1 MKPGP
6 RLPLLLLAIGLA
18 VLIWSGLAPHDR
30 LTWLLET
37 FPAMIG
43 AVVLAATYRRF
54 RFSNLVYVLILI
66 HAIILMLGG
75 HWTYAEMPLFNWIRD
90 ALHLHRNYYDRLGH
104 LAQGFV
110 PALIARELLL
120 RTSPLQRGKWLS
132 AIVVCICMA
141 ISVCYEFIE
150 WWSSL
155 LLHQSAEAFL
165 GTQGDVWDTQWDMF
179 MCMVGAILALLN
191 MRGLHDRAMAKLKI
205 ESRESRKGVAL
216 PE

>member
-6 RLPLLLLAIGLA
+6 RLPLLLLATGLA
-18 VLIWSGLAPHDR
+18 VLVWSGIGPSDR

-43 AVVLAATYRRF
+43 AVVLVATYRRF

-75 HWTYAEMPLFNWIRD
+75 RWTYAEMPLFNWLRD
-90 ALHLHRNYYDRLGH
+90 TFHLARNYYDRVGH

-110 PALIARELLL
+110 PAIIARELLL
-120 RTSPLQRGKWLS
+120 RTSSLDRGKWLS
-132 AIVVCICMA
+132 TIVVCICLS
-141 ISVCYEFIE
+141 ISAGYEFIE

-155 LLHQSAEAFL
+155 LLNQSADAFL

-179 MCMVGAILALLN
+179 MCWVGAVLALLTI
-191 MRGLHDRAMAKLKI
+191 RGLHDRSMAKLRI
-205 ESRESRKGVAL
+205 GS
-216 PE
+216 

>member
-1 MKPGP
+1 MKPDA
-6 RLPLLLLAIGLA
+6 RLPLFLLFVGLG
-18 VLIWSGLAPHDR
+18 VLIWSGITPYDR

-43 AVVLAATYRRF
+43 AVVLVATYRRF
-54 RFSNLVYVLILI
+54 RFSNLVYALILI

-90 ALHLHRNYYDRLGH
+90 MFHLARNYYDRVGH

-110 PALIARELLL
+110 PAIIARELLL
-120 RTSPLQRGKWLS
+120 RTSSLQRGKWLS
-132 AIVVCICMA
+132 TIVICICLS
-141 ISVCYEFIE
+141 ISVGYEFIE

-155 LLHQSAEAFL
+155 LLHQSADAFL

-179 MCMVGAILALLN
+179 MCWVGAILALLT
-191 MRGLHDRAMAKLKI
+191 MRGLHDRSMAKLRSEK
-205 ESRESRKGVAL
+205 
-216 PE
+216 